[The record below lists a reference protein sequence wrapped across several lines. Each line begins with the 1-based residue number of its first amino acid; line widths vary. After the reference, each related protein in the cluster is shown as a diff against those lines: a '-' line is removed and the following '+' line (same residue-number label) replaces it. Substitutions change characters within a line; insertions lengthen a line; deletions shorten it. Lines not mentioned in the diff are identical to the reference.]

1 MIWLQYWLCF
11 TSQDLYPTGDDGLA
25 MLCSTCVCGYRTAIL
40 FTDALHAVLDPHG
53 EIHQAPEMV
62 QLSVVLVSDAHGFT
76 ICDCDIF
83 VAGPKDT
90 IVVRILLFT
99 WPCLV
104 IGPQYSVLWQL
115 MEARRENHP
124 LSGDKGW
131 GTAWAPQN
139 RRSGRRWFF
148 LLTLGLW
155 VGPVE
160 IFFGCLFL
168 IVCRWHK
175 GIEKPTYKILCNI
188 SSPPVGTIWDCGSR
202 GSILFWFLGLG
213 LDLFL
218 LIKNYNSN

>member
-124 LSGDKGW
+124 LSGGQRGLLKIVEVVEDGSSFW
-131 GTAWAPQN
+131 PWDFELDQLRYSLGA
-139 RRSGRRWFF
+139 FF
-148 LLTLGLW
+148 
-155 VGPVE
+155 
-160 IFFGCLFL
+160 
-168 IVCRWHK
+168 
-175 GIEKPTYKILCNI
+175 
-188 SSPPVGTIWDCGSR
+188 S
-202 GSILFWFLGLG
+202 
-213 LDLFL
+213 
-218 LIKNYNSN
+218 